1 MCYVGQRCPLSLE
14 QWEEGLRLLLGLAE
28 SQQSLSLRESVVK
41 AVSGAV
47 TALRSGLL
55 GRNRNESRRAEP
67 VLATLQARCDSVTGG
82 KSIL

>member
-1 MCYVGQRCPLSLE
+1 M
-14 QWEEGLRLLLGLAE
+14 EEGLRLLLGLAE
-28 SQQSLSLRESVVK
+28 SQQSLSLRKSVVK

-55 GRNRNESRRAEP
+55 GGNRNESRRAEP

-82 KSIL
+82 KSILLLCFSLIKE